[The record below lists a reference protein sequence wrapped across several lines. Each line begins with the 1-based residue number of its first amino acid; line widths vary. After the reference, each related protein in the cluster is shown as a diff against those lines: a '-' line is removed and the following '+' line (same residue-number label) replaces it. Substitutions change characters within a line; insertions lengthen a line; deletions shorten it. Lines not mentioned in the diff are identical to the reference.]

1 MTSIT
6 QRNAKA
12 LVERN
17 GTTLPETVASGNKA
31 VAKGKGRTPK
41 AVAQGNEAKAVAPSN
56 EAPKATPTPVSCHCG
71 CGTEAKLGRRYLPGH
86 DARHAGQVGRM
97 VAEGKD
103 GAQEALAALPPA
115 LKAKAER
122 FAANRQAEAD
132 RKRLA
137 AEIRAAAKAE
147 LAAKLAA
154 L

>member
-1 MTSIT
+1 MTST
-6 QRNAKA
+6 TARNAAA
-12 LVERN
+12 LAARH
-17 GTTLPETVASGNKA
+17 TPTLDGLVAQGNKA

-56 EAPKATPTPVSCHCG
+56 EAPTPVSCHCG